1 MANENNRHLSED
13 QAQHLPPRP
22 DTGGTAGIENS
33 SNRAVVATTCGIY
46 FRGRKG
52 KKPVASMNLRN

>member
-1 MANENNRHLSED
+1 MKNNRHHSEN

-33 SNRAVVATTCGIY
+33 SNRTVVATTCGIY
-46 FRGRKG
+46 FRGRKDR
-52 KKPVASMNLRN
+52 NLLCL

>member
-13 QAQHLPPRP
+13 QAQHLPLRP

-46 FRGRKG
+46 FRGRKD
-52 KKPVASMNLRN
+52 KKPVMSMKL